1 MFNMGQAQL
10 SFISRHNYLGWM
22 RVSKEEYER
31 LRNKLSENLLQAR
44 SITANTNNSSKIRDE
59 ASRLAEKLRTDIQ
72 AIDDIMAGKRTEKS
86 YWDTKPGTSLGSILG
101 RQFGAKR
108 RKR

>member
-1 MFNMGQAQL
+1 
-10 SFISRHNYLGWM
+10 M

-31 LRNKLSENLLQAR
+31 LRKKLSENLLQAR
-44 SITANTNNSSKIRDE
+44 SIIANTNNSTKIRDE
-59 ASRLAEKLRTDIQ
+59 ASRLAEKIKTDIQ
-72 AIDDIMAGKRTEKS
+72 AIDDIMTGKRTEKS
-86 YWDTKPGTSLGSILG
+86 YWDTKPGTLTSLGSILG